1 MVINYYNLKKSY
13 QQNDV
18 FKVHSLFKKLNKK
31 MFESSVVK
39 ELLDGSASQSELIRF
54 VAISMFKNRKIL
66 S

>member
-1 MVINYYNLKKSY
+1 MVIHYYTLKKSY

-39 ELLDGSASQSELIRF
+39 ELLDGSASQSESI
-54 VAISMFKNRKIL
+54 
-66 S
+66 